1 MAKQNHEIINS
12 LRDKASLEFKDKVP
26 VMKDSSLD
34 TMETFYR
41 TLQEYPTIRNEF
53 INSLVNKVV
62 ASKFYSKVYE
72 NPLKIFHNGELPFGT
87 TKEQIFVDRCKAKN
101 FDKYFGAT
109 QPDTKDGQ
117 SDETPEGSL
126 LGVTTT
132 NVHVMYTEKN
142 YAYKYKISVSEL
154 QMKQAFYNAN
164 GLSNMVSQ
172 LLSRPTSG
180 ANIDE
185 YEDMKKTLFNLT
197 EKKNFLGQE
206 IQDGDTLSFK
216 YMPSLEVDMSKPT
229 NLLKAIQSTA
239 DKFTF
244 AKTDWNMAQVENWVQ
259 SKSDLVLFTDPD
271 TKAELNVDALATLF
285 NIEKGEVQQR
295 IITLDEM
302 PKKVS
307 VDGSSSPVPKKVLGI
322 LADKE
327 ILECYDVINVTRQF
341 ENAEKLC
348 INHFLHKQGSM
359 STALFC
365 NCVVFYAK
373 EGE

>member
-1 MAKQNHEIINS
+1 MAEKNHEIINS
-12 LRDKASLEFKDKVP
+12 LREKASLEFQDKIP
-26 VMKDSSLD
+26 VLKDSSLE
-34 TMETFYR
+34 TMEQFYN

-53 INSLVNKVV
+53 INSLVNKIV

-72 NPLKIFHNGELPFGT
+72 NPLKMFHNGELPFGT

-101 FDKYFGAT
+101 FDKYFGKN
-109 QPDTKDGQ
+109 QPDSKDSNDGT
-117 SDETPEGSL
+117 EEGSL

-132 NVHVMYTEKN
+132 NVHVMYTQKN
-142 YAYKYKISVSEL
+142 YAYKYKITVSEL

-164 GLSNMVSQ
+164 GLSNMISQ
-172 LLSRPTSG
+172 MLSRPISG

-185 YEDMKKTLFNLT
+185 YNDMKTTLFNLT

-206 IQDGDTLSFK
+206 IQDGETLTFR
-216 YMPSLEVDMSKPT
+216 YMPSVEVDMTKPT

-244 AKTDWNMAQVENWVQ
+244 AKTDWNMAQVENWIQ

-285 NIEKGEVQQR
+285 NIEKGEVNHR
-295 IITLDEM
+295 IVTLDEM

-307 VDGSSSPVPKKVLGI
+307 VDGVAEPVNKKVLGI

-327 ILECYDVINVTRQF
+327 ILDCYDVINTTRQF

-359 STALFC
+359 STALYC

-373 EGE
+373 E